1 MVIAEDKPSQ
11 NNAIPPCP
19 KTAKSKYWL
28 NILSNG
34 ELTKVVPKTDTPK
47 GATKSRQGG
56 DGMRSEAG
64 TDGPA
69 SLPLS
74 ATDRRLPA
82 EAPGG

>member
-1 MVIAEDKPSQ
+1 MVITEDKPSQ

-19 KTAKSKYWL
+19 KTIKSKYWL

-34 ELTKVVPKTDTPK
+34 ELTKVASKTDTPK
-47 GATKSRQGG
+47 GATKSKQGG
-56 DGMRSEAG
+56 DGMGSEAG
-64 TDGPA
+64 PSGPA